1 MAETAATLKR
11 GFFGFSRRSVLQ
23 TLIDRDVL
31 FGRTQQRLSTA
42 EAELARTR
50 AIVDALRGELGDR
63 TRAAKHEEARL
74 AEELQEAQAKLDQ
87 ATKEARSAAQR
98 LAELEAGAE
107 ELREELR
114 RRETKAPPIDGET
127 GTVFGS
133 QDLSH
138 VLETTEQAVAALFE
152 RARQGNEQQLQEIE
166 RARESLRAETEG
178 LTRWREEIATVIRSV
193 GESAAFARSEIDQA
207 PGRLRE
213 ALDPTSTAM
222 TSMTAWL
229 DELARVAER
238 LDQTASPERA
248 PKVVHLEE
256 AAEPSGAEG
265 SGANG
270 SSPGDADDSAHEGLP
285 SHYRWQ

>member
-11 GFFGFSRRSVLQ
+11 GIFGFSRRSVLQ

-31 FGRTQQRLSTA
+31 FGRTQQRLRTA

-50 AIVDALRGELGDR
+50 AIVDAIRGELGDR

-74 AEELQEAQAKLDQ
+74 TEELEEAQAKLDR
-87 ATKEARSAAQR
+87 ATEEARSAAQR

-114 RRETKAPPIDGET
+114 RRETKAPPIGET
-127 GTVFGS
+127 GTVFAS

-213 ALDPTSTAM
+213 ALDPTSNAM

-238 LDQTASPERA
+238 LDQTASPEGA
-248 PKVVHLEE
+248 PTVVHLGE

-270 SSPGDADDSAHEGLP
+270 SSPGDADDSVHEGLP